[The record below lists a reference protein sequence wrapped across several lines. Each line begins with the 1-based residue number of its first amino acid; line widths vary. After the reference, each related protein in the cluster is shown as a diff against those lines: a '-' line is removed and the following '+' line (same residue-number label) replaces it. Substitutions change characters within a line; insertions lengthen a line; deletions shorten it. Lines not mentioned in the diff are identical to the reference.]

1 MPYRSFK
8 VALGEFKTLLP
19 YLSRYRLSYIWGF
32 GCLITVDAAQVL
44 IPQFMRRA
52 VDLIASGHFTWQ
64 EIGILCAGMVGVMA
78 LIALGRFLWRYF
90 IHGSSRRIEMEIRE
104 TLFKHLLTLSYDFYQ
119 KHKIG
124 DLMARSTHDL
134 NAVRMSIGLGLVALV
149 DGTIMAA
156 SILVIIFIQDPRTA
170 AFAVLPLPFITA
182 IMLLFGGAL
191 GNRFKKAQETYAA
204 MSDTVQ
210 ETFAG
215 IRVVK
220 SFVKE
225 GWFIK
230 KFADT
235 NDDYREANMAVV
247 KLYGA
252 FFPLIV
258 FLSGLTTVIVFLVGG
273 IRVVEGFMS
282 PGDLLALFR
291 YLQMLIW
298 PLMGAGFTVNM
309 IQRGAVS
316 LKRVNE
322 ILETAPSITSPLTP
336 RERPTGQA
344 DAMVIRN
351 LSFAYPEGSEVLKG
365 VSLTIKQGAWVGI
378 LGRTGSGKSTLIKA
392 ITRMIDPPPGTVLVK
407 GMDVRDWDLQ
417 ELRGCFGVT
426 PQDSYLFSD
435 SIRNNILYRLE
446 QDAIASSSEQGE
458 RDDTLLKQAVTLTAL
473 DTDLG
478 SFAQGVD
485 TLIGER
491 GLTLSG
497 GQKQRTAIARA
508 LMGEPEFLILDDALS
523 AVDAETEKRILT
535 SLRAERAGKTTI
547 IVSHRVSTLSNADY
561 LLVLDQGR
569 IAEAGTPL
577 ELTASG
583 GFYARMAAL
592 QQLDQGET
600 SGVSST
606 GTSLLAVPTI
616 PEGGGG

>member
-1 MPYRSFK
+1 MRHGSS
-8 VALGEFKTLLP
+8 LGEFKTLLP
-19 YLSRYRLSYIWGF
+19 YLSRYRVSYMWGF
-32 GCLITVDAAQVL
+32 VCLITVDAAQVI

-52 VDLIASGHFTWQ
+52 VDLIASGRFTWQ
-64 EIGILCAGMVGVMA
+64 EIGVLCAGMVGVMA
-78 LIALGRFLWRYF
+78 LISLGRFLWRYF
-90 IHGSSRRIEMEIRE
+90 IHGSSRRIETEMRE
-104 TLFKHLLTLSYDFYQ
+104 TLFEHLLAMSYDFYQ

-124 DLMARSTHDL
+124 DLMARATNDL

-149 DGTIMAA
+149 DGTVMAA
-156 SILVIIFIQDPRTA
+156 SILVIIFVQDARTA

-182 IMLLFGGAL
+182 IMLLFGSAL

-215 IRVVK
+215 IRVIQA
-220 SFVKE
+220 FVKE

-235 NDDYREANMAVV
+235 NDDYREANMALV

-252 FFPLIV
+252 FFPLIL
-258 FLSGLTTVIVFLVGG
+258 FLSGLTTVILLLVGG

-322 ILETAPSITSPLTP
+322 ILNTAPSITSPP
-336 RERPTGQA
+336 APQKPDGQA
-344 DAMVIRN
+344 EALVIRD
-351 LSFAYPEGSEVLKG
+351 LSFAYPDGSEALKG
-365 VSLTIKQGAWVGI
+365 VSLTVRQGAWVGI

-392 ITRMIDPPPGTVLVK
+392 VTRMIDPPRGTVLVK
-407 GMDVRDWDLQ
+407 GVDVRDWDLN
-417 ELRGCFGVT
+417 ELRGRFGVT

-435 SIRNNILYRLE
+435 SIRNNILYRRE
-446 QDAIASSSEQGE
+446 QDAAALPGE
-458 RDDTLLKQAVTLTAL
+458 PGNLEDTLLKQVTGLAAL
-473 DTDLG
+473 DRDLG
-478 SFAQGVD
+478 SFAQGAD

-535 SLRAERAGKTTI
+535 GLLAERAGKTTI
-547 IVSHRVSTLSNADY
+547 IVSHRVSTLCNAGY

-569 IAEAGTPL
+569 VAEAGTPL
-577 ELTASG
+577 ELTARR

-592 QQLDQGET
+592 QQLDQGT
-600 SGVSST
+600 ASW
-606 GTSLLAVPTI
+606 
-616 PEGGGG
+616 EGYGA

>member
-1 MPYRSFK
+1 MPHRSFK
-8 VALGEFKTLLP
+8 VSLGEFKTLLP
-19 YLSRYRLSYIWGF
+19 YLVQYRRHYILGF
-32 GCLITVDAAQVL
+32 GCLIIVDAAQVI

-52 VDLIASGHFTWQ
+52 VDLIASGSFTWQ
-64 EIGILCAGMVGVMA
+64 QIGTLCAGMVGVMA
-78 LIALGRFLWRYF
+78 IISLGRFLWRYF
-90 IHGSSRRIEMEIRE
+90 IHGSSRRIETEIRE
-104 TLFKHLLTLSYDFYQ
+104 KLFEHLLSLSYDFYQ
-119 KHKIG
+119 KQKIG
-124 DLMARSTHDL
+124 DLMARATNDL

-156 SILVIIFIQDPRTA
+156 SILVIIFIQDARTA
-170 AFAVLPLPFITA
+170 AFAVLPLPFITVS
-182 IMLLFGGAL
+182 ILIFGSAL
-191 GNRFKKAQETYAA
+191 GKRFKKAQETYAA

-225 GWFIK
+225 WWFIK

-235 NDDYREANMAVV
+235 NDDYREANMALV

-252 FFPLIV
+252 FFPLVV
-258 FLSGLTTVIVFLVGG
+258 FLSGLTTVIVLLVGG

-322 ILETAPSITSPLTP
+322 VLETKPSIASLAVP
-336 RERPTGQA
+336 RKPSEQA
-344 DAMVIRN
+344 DAIVIRD
-351 LSFAYPEGSEVLKG
+351 LSFAYPEGSAVLSG
-365 VSLTIKQGAWVGI
+365 ITLTIKQGAWVGI

-392 ITRMIDPPPGTVLVK
+392 LTRMIDPPQGTVLVK
-407 GMDVRDWDLQ
+407 GVDVRDWDLQ

-435 SIRNNILYRLE
+435 SIRNNILYKLKRRKRDEASQGQVE
-446 QDAIASSSEQGE
+446 QDE
-458 RDDTLLKQAVTLTAL
+458 RLLNHAAALAAL
-473 DTDLG
+473 DTDLT
-478 SFAQGVD
+478 SFTQGAD
-485 TLIGER
+485 TPIGER

-508 LMGEPEFLILDDALS
+508 LIGEPEFLILDDALS

-535 SLRAERAGKTTI
+535 GLLAERTGKTTI
-547 IVSHRVSTLSNADY
+547 IVSHRVSTLRNADY
-561 LLVLDQGR
+561 VLVLDQGR
-569 IAEAGTPL
+569 IIEAGTPL
-577 ELTASG
+577 ELIAGG
-583 GFYARMAAL
+583 GFYARTAAL
-592 QQLDQGET
+592 QQLDQD
-600 SGVSST
+600 SSD
-606 GTSLLAVPTI
+606 V
-616 PEGGGG
+616 

>member
-1 MPYRSFK
+1 MPHRSFK
-8 VALGEFKTLLP
+8 VSLGEFKTLLP
-19 YLSRYRLSYIWGF
+19 YLVRYRMHYSLGF
-32 GCLITVDAAQVL
+32 GCLIIVDAAQVI

-52 VDLIASGHFTWQ
+52 VDLIASGSFTWQ
-64 EIGILCAGMVGVMA
+64 QIGILCAGMVGVMA
-78 LIALGRFLWRYF
+78 IISLGRFLWRYF
-90 IHGSSRRIEMEIRE
+90 IHGSSRRIETEIRE
-104 TLFKHLLTLSYDFYQ
+104 KLFEHLLTLSYDFYQ

-124 DLMARSTHDL
+124 DLMARATNDL
-134 NAVRMSIGLGLVALV
+134 NAVRMSIGLGLVAMI

-156 SILVIIFIQDPRTA
+156 SILVIIFIQDAQTA

-182 IMLLFGGAL
+182 SILLFGSAL
-191 GNRFKKAQETYAA
+191 GKRFKKAQETYAA

-225 GWFIK
+225 WWFIK
-230 KFADT
+230 KFAAT
-235 NDDYREANMAVV
+235 NDDYREANMTLA

-258 FLSGLTTVIVFLVGG
+258 FLSGLTTVIVLLIGG

-322 ILETAPSITSPLTP
+322 VLETKPSIASLAFP
-336 RERPTGQA
+336 RKPIEQA
-344 DAMVIRN
+344 DAIVIRD
-351 LSFAYPEGSEVLKG
+351 LSFAYPEGSAVLRDIT
-365 VSLTIKQGAWVGI
+365 LTVKQGAWVGI

-392 ITRMIDPPPGTVLVK
+392 LTRTIDPPQGTVLVK
-407 GMDVRDWDLQ
+407 GLDVRDWDLQ

-435 SIRNNILYRLE
+435 SIRNNILYRLKRDE
-446 QDAIASSSEQGE
+446 ASQGMEHPE
-458 RDDTLLKQAVTLTAL
+458 RDEMLLNQAAALAAL
-473 DTDLG
+473 DTDMV
-478 SFAQGVD
+478 SFTQGAD

-508 LMGEPEFLILDDALS
+508 LIGEPEFLILDDALS

-535 SLRAERAGKTTI
+535 GLLAERAGKITI
-547 IVSHRVSTLSNADY
+547 IVSHRVSTLRNADY
-561 LLVLDQGR
+561 VVVLDQGR
-569 IAEAGTPL
+569 IIETGTPL
-577 ELTASG
+577 ELVACG
-583 GFYARMAAL
+583 GFYARTAAL
-592 QQLDQGET
+592 QQLDQDRR
-600 SGVSST
+600 GV
-606 GTSLLAVPTI
+606 
-616 PEGGGG
+616 

>member
-1 MPYRSFK
+1 MPHRSFK
-8 VALGEFKTLLP
+8 VSLGEFKTLLP
-19 YLSRYRLSYIWGF
+19 YLARYRMSYIWGF
-32 GCLITVDAAQVL
+32 ACLITVDAAQVI

-52 VDLIASGHFTWQ
+52 IDMIVSGSFTGQ
-64 EIGILCAGMVGVMA
+64 EIGVLCAGMVGVMA
-78 LIALGRFLWRYF
+78 LISLGRFLWRYF
-90 IHGSSRRIEMEIRE
+90 IHGSSRRIEREIRE

-119 KHKIG
+119 NHKIG
-124 DLMARSTHDL
+124 DLMARATNDL

-156 SILVIIFIQDPRTA
+156 SILVIIFIQDGRTA

-182 IMLLFGGAL
+182 LMLFFGGAL

-235 NDDYREANMAVV
+235 NDDYREANMALV

-258 FLSGLTTVIVFLVGG
+258 FLSGLTTVIVLLVGG
-273 IRVVEGFMS
+273 SRVVEGFMS

-291 YLQMLIW
+291 YVQMLIW

-322 ILETAPSITSPLTP
+322 ILETAPSITSPRTP
-336 RERPTGQA
+336 QERPAGQA
-344 DAMVIRN
+344 DALIIRD
-351 LSFAYPEGSEVLKG
+351 LSFAYPEGREVLKG
-365 VSLTIKQGAWVGI
+365 VSFTIKQGMWVGI

-392 ITRMIDPPPGTVLVK
+392 ITRMIDPPAGTVLVK
-407 GMDVRDWDLQ
+407 GMDVRDWDLK
-417 ELRGCFGVT
+417 ELRACFGVT

-435 SIRNNILYRLE
+435 SIRNNILYGLE
-446 QDAIASSSEQGE
+446 PDTTASSTEPGE
-458 RDDTLLKQAVTLTAL
+458 GPLLKHAAALAAL
-473 DTDLG
+473 DRDLE
-478 SFAQGVD
+478 SFAQGAD

-508 LMGEPEFLILDDALS
+508 LIGEPEFLILDDALS

-535 SLRAERAGKTTI
+535 GLLAERAGKTTI
-547 IVSHRVSTLSNADY
+547 IVSHRVSTLGNADY

-569 IAEAGTPL
+569 ITEAGTPL
-577 ELTASG
+577 ELTARG

-592 QQLDQGET
+592 QQLDQGEP
-600 SGVSST
+600 SGIPAT
-606 GTSLLAVPTI
+606 GTSLVAVSPAS
-616 PEGGGG
+616 ERGGV

>member
-1 MPYRSFK
+1 MPHRSLK
-8 VALGEFKTLLP
+8 VSLGEFKTLLP
-19 YLSRYRLSYIWGF
+19 YLVQYRMHYILGF
-32 GCLITVDAAQVL
+32 GCLIIVDAAQVI

-52 VDLIASGHFTWQ
+52 VDLIASGNFTWQ
-64 EIGILCAGMVGVMA
+64 QIGTLCAGMVGVMA
-78 LIALGRFLWRYF
+78 IISLGRFLWRYF
-90 IHGSSRRIEMEIRE
+90 IHGSSRRIETEIRE
-104 TLFKHLLTLSYDFYQ
+104 KLFEHLLTLSYDFYQ

-124 DLMARSTHDL
+124 DLMARATNDL

-156 SILVIIFIQDPRTA
+156 SILVIIFIQDARTA
-170 AFAVLPLPFITA
+170 AFAVLPLPFITVS
-182 IMLLFGGAL
+182 ILLFGSAL
-191 GNRFKKAQETYAA
+191 GKRFKKAQETYAA

-225 GWFIK
+225 WWFIK

-235 NDDYREANMAVV
+235 NDDYREANMALV

-252 FFPLIV
+252 FFPLVV
-258 FLSGLTTVIVFLVGG
+258 FLSGLTTIIVLLVGG

-322 ILETAPSITSPLTP
+322 VLETKPSIASLAVPKKP
-336 RERPTGQA
+336 SKPA
-344 DAMVIRN
+344 DAIVIRD
-351 LSFAYPEGSEVLKG
+351 LSFAYPEGSAVLSG
-365 VSLTIKQGAWVGI
+365 ITLTVKQGAWVGI

-392 ITRMIDPPPGTVLVK
+392 FTRMIDPPQGTVLVK
-407 GMDVRDWDLQ
+407 GLDVRDWDLQ

-435 SIRNNILYRLE
+435 SIRNNILYRLKRDEVAQGHVE
-446 QDAIASSSEQGE
+446 QDE
-458 RDDTLLKQAVTLTAL
+458 RLLNHAAALAAL
-473 DTDLG
+473 DTDLT
-478 SFAQGVD
+478 SFTQGVD
-485 TLIGER
+485 TPIGER

-508 LMGEPEFLILDDALS
+508 LIGEPEFLILDDALS

-535 SLRAERAGKTTI
+535 GLLAERTGKTTI
-547 IVSHRVSTLSNADY
+547 IVSHRVSTLRNADY
-561 LLVLDQGR
+561 VLVLDQGR
-569 IAEAGTPL
+569 IIEAGTPL
-577 ELTASG
+577 ELIAGG
-583 GFYARMAAL
+583 GFYARTAAL
-592 QQLDQGET
+592 QQLDQD
-600 SGVSST
+600 SSD
-606 GTSLLAVPTI
+606 V
-616 PEGGGG
+616 